1 MIENLDTT
9 RKNNNEK
16 QKKKQTKKM
25 RILIKIPL
33 NSKKSDSESS
43 N

>member
-16 QKKKQTKKM
+16 QKKTNKKDENFDQ
-25 RILIKIPL
+25 
-33 NSKKSDSESS
+33 NSIEFKKK
-43 N
+43 